1 MKKINQKNK
10 FNRIQKFSIR
20 KYSFGAASVAI
31 ATYLMFMGN
40 GAVYAA
46 QEGVTEA
53 TEPKAGEV
61 VTPKEEQKAETLDK
75 SALIRLIA
83 EIETKLSDGKYDNKT
98 DESLSLLKSAVESA
112 KSTVVNATSQE
123 ELNKAYSSL
132 VTTVSSKLK
141 NKPTEK
147 KETPEVDTTN
157 GKETVGQKAENT
169 EKKSDSNSIE
179 NSGSKDPRNGK
190 AMDKENAFRT
200 EATAATHEATTNK
213 VGNISYTMEFS
224 DDAKK
229 EIYLYN

>member
-1 MKKINQKNK
+1 MKKINQKNE

-132 VTTVSSKLK
+132 ATTVSSKLK

-147 KETPEVDTTN
+147 KETQAVDTTN
-157 GKETVGQKAENT
+157 GKETVGKKQKTQKRNLIQT
-169 EKKSDSNSIE
+169 Q
-179 NSGSKDPRNGK
+179 SKTQVLKIHVMGK
-190 AMDKENAFRT
+190 RWIKIMRSEQKQLLQRMKQQQT
-200 EATAATHEATTNK
+200 K
-213 VGNISYTMEFS
+213 
-224 DDAKK
+224 
-229 EIYLYN
+229 